1 MCFPSYPNRFLLFVC
16 LSERFSY
23 IPEWSST
30 YCIVDDGLE
39 LLLLLPR
46 PPKCSDYK
54 HGQFLNH
61 LFFYTW
67 IVKSVGYKCVSFM
80 SKPQTLN
87 HGYSVLLMP
96 LIQCIDYL
104 TFLVWLKAK
113 SLSSSNW
120 FFSETVFFFFFVL
133 ANCLIFSWALWI
145 FIRILSFV
153 WQFIQGRPFEV
164 LMTIIF
170 AYRLIVLDSH
180 GNLIFLHILL
190 RTLCFEVNSQFS
202 FLVVNKLYTVDVL
215 YCLKSLQKS
224 WKDLKKPS
232 HQILK
237 VFNLLCSLS

>member
-1 MCFPSYPNRFLLFVC
+1 MWQRYVQAPNF
-16 LSERFSY
+16 
-23 IPEWSST
+23 
-30 YCIVDDGLE
+30 
-39 LLLLLPR
+39 
-46 PPKCSDYK
+46 
-54 HGQFLNH
+54 
-61 LFFYTW
+61 
-67 IVKSVGYKCVSFM
+67 KSR
-80 SKPQTLN
+80 
-87 HGYSVLLMP
+87 
-96 LIQCIDYL
+96 I
-104 TFLVWLKAK
+104 
-113 SLSSSNW
+113 LSSAHAIDTMYWLPYLPSMVESKESE
-120 FFSETVFFFFFVL
+120 FFQLVLFRDWFFFFFVL

-153 WQFIQGRPFEV
+153 WQFIQGKPFEV

-170 AYRLIVLDSH
+170 AYRLIVLGSH

-237 VFNLLCSLS
+237 VFSLLCSLS